1 MNDFNNNSYIYPKYK
16 EDRYSEMVRTAT
28 FNPLKLTVNP
38 LLNSGLQFGNMISIF
53 KKELCSTVP
62 LMVGNGY
69 SAKEAIEAYT
79 FNMIESYYNNAGY
92 VPKAMSDV
100 IFEQIYDAAKQT
112 IYANHIGSIDDFKY
126 KMYWTF
132 THQ

>member
-1 MNDFNNNSYIYPKYK
+1 MEDFNNNSYLHPVYK

-28 FNPLKLTVNP
+28 FNPFKLTVNP
-38 LLNSGLQFGNMISIF
+38 LLNKDLQFGNMISIF

-62 LMVGNGY
+62 IMIGNGY

-79 FNMIESYYNNAGY
+79 FNMIESYYNNAGF

-100 IFEQIYDAAKQT
+100 IFEQIYEAAKQT
-112 IYANHIGSIDDFKY
+112 IYASHICSLDDFKY
-126 KMYWTF
+126 KLYWTF